1 MSNLSYSCVLRSP
14 TFCGAILLA
23 ALTPYAPAQERNHGR
38 PPGCDQYNNIQVTA
52 ADLPTPSDRQ
62 TLASCKSEDLY
73 FGFDSPADPVQ
84 ARKCAYIER
93 ENRTD
98 ANDEV
103 FGAAGLLTMIY
114 ANGKGASR
122 NFELALKFACEVEG
136 AEAENNGR
144 FDHLLKLKR
153 EHWTGED
160 FSLCDDATSGFLDGW
175 CAHIQE
181 RFDQIRRQRSLA
193 RILEKWSL
201 ADRQGFAELQRS
213 ASKFFEVSSRN
224 EVDLSG
230 TSRGAFEI
238 GAAASLNDNFLAA
251 LVSLESGQL
260 PKFTTAEFG
269 LADAKLNVVYAAIQS
284 AQHDP
289 TMAGTVTPEGIKLA
303 QRAWLSYREAWVRFG
318 SRRYPR
324 VTGASWRT
332 WLTRERIEMLQP
344 NDAK

>member
-1 MSNLSYSCVLRSP
+1 MRQEMPNFSCFLCSQTNRRAMLLVMLTQCVL
-14 TFCGAILLA
+14 
-23 ALTPYAPAQERNHGR
+23 AQERIPGR
-38 PPGCDQYNNIQVTA
+38 ASGCEQYDNIQVTT
-52 ADLPTPSDRQ
+52 ADLPTESDRQ

-93 ENRTD
+93 ENRAD
-98 ANDEV
+98 ANEKV
-103 FGAAGLLTMIY
+103 FGAAGLLSMIY

-160 FSLCDDATSGFLDGW
+160 FSLCDDATSGFMDGW

-181 RFDQIRRQRSLA
+181 RFDQIRRQRSLD
-193 RILEKWSL
+193 RILATWNL
-201 ADRQGFAELQRS
+201 ADRQAFAELQRS
-213 ASKFFEVSSRN
+213 ATKFIAVSSRN

-251 LVSLESGQL
+251 LVSFESGHYRNSRPPSLAL
-260 PKFTTAEFG
+260 PMPSST
-269 LADAKLNVVYAAIQS
+269 
-284 AQHDP
+284 
-289 TMAGTVTPEGIKLA
+289 
-303 QRAWLSYREAWVRFG
+303 
-318 SRRYPR
+318 
-324 VTGASWRT
+324 
-332 WLTRERIEMLQP
+332 
-344 NDAK
+344 